1 MSANSRNIL
10 ITLAVGLVLMAV
22 SFIMGRCTSPQPEED
37 TETKSDTV
45 YIEKWD
51 TIKVDTIIY
60 RTKRI
65 KDTIYLAA
73 DTTLY
78 VEQIE
83 YEDSLSHIW
92 VSGIEP
98 AIDSIVHFIP
108 RDTVLIN
115 SETTITIDKPQKHWK
130 QFVGFGVHLGVS
142 AGYNPIEK
150 NAAIVMPEIGVG
162 FVYGLGYTW

>member
-1 MSANSRNIL
+1 MNNTRNI
-10 ITLAVGLVLMAV
+10 IIVIAIALVLIAV
-22 SFIMGRCTSPQPEED
+22 AFFTGRCTAPQPEEGVD
-37 TETKSDTV
+37 KKSDTV
-45 YIEKWD
+45 YIRKTD

-65 KDTIYLAA
+65 LDTIYLPA

-92 VSGIEP
+92 VSGVEP

-108 RDTVLIN
+108 RDTVIVTN
-115 SETTITIDKPQKHWK
+115 ETTITISEKKRWK
-130 QFVGFGVHLGVS
+130 QFVGFGVHLGLG
-142 AGYNPIEK
+142 AGYNPIER

-162 FVYGLGYTW
+162 FVYGFGYTF